1 MKRFHFS
8 TPAGPETAPATPS
21 GGDDGDR
28 PTLPEDVAL
37 GTEYLYDF
45 RFSERYDARVSD
57 VFTLTLPEGAPQ
69 SQLSLLAR
77 YQTTAEGETWDGEGM
92 VPHQYRTYRYGLGS
106 GTLVVKTDFYG
117 PDNLEF
123 ISYLWTDL
131 VGAQTGASVG
141 VGSGEEELL
150 AAYPQDLYY
159 LEPGMGL
166 DPESPY
172 DCGYVYQPF
181 TAESNDIRD
190 ITFYLQNGVVAAV
203 ELTEPYEL
211 RYVYGYDRDWGLA
224 QADAKRS
231 GT

>member
-1 MKRFHFS
+1 M
-8 TPAGPETAPATPS
+8 
-21 GGDDGDR
+21 
-28 PTLPEDVAL
+28 
-37 GTEYLYDF
+37 
-45 RFSERYDARVSD
+45 
-57 VFTLTLPEGAPQ
+57 FTLTLPEGAPQ